1 VVFNRPEYL
10 LQPSKLLR
18 RLSGPREIPG
28 ETAIVR
34 LPWGHDLTVR
44 RGDII
49 SNIIWQ
55 TGVYDLAPSEVIWRL
70 LDLGETALDV
80 GANIG
85 YITSLMSARGC
96 RVTSFEPHPAVFQEL
111 KSNSANWPRVT
122 LVNAG
127 LAASAGSAYLE
138 IPEQFSTNRGMA
150 KLGDS
155 GVQIRTETLDEY
167 PATFA
172 KVDVEGFEA
181 DVFRGGT
188 HALRSHRLRDIVFED
203 FGQFPTPAAR
213 ILLDYGYKLYRI
225 DKSLFGPVLI
235 PPDQP
240 ASDRFNAPNFL
251 ATVDPVR
258 AEDRI
263 RRRGW
268 QIL

>member
-10 LQPSKLLR
+10 LQPGKAVR
-18 RLSGPREIPG
+18 RLLGQREIPG
-28 ETAIVR
+28 EVATVR

-44 RGDII
+44 RGDVI
-49 SNIIWQ
+49 SQIIWQ

-70 LDLGETALDV
+70 LDPGETALDV

-85 YITSLMSARGC
+85 YVTSLMSARGC
-96 RVTSFEPHPAVFQEL
+96 RVTSFEPHPGVFQDL
-111 KSNSANWPRVT
+111 TRNSAKWPRVT

-127 LAASAGSAYLE
+127 LAATAGSAYLE
-138 IPEQFSTNRGMA
+138 IPDQFSTNRGMA

-155 GVQIRTETLDEY
+155 GVQIRTETLDEH

-181 DVFRGGT
+181 DVFRGGAK
-188 HALRSHRLRDIVFED
+188 ALKSHRLRDIVFED
-203 FGQFPTPAAR
+203 FGAFPTPAAQ
-213 ILLDYGYKLYRI
+213 ILLDFGYRLYRI

-235 PPDQP
+235 PPDHA
-240 ASDRFNAPNFL
+240 ASDRFSAPNFL
-251 ATVDPVR
+251 ATVEPAR
-258 AEDRI
+258 AEDGI